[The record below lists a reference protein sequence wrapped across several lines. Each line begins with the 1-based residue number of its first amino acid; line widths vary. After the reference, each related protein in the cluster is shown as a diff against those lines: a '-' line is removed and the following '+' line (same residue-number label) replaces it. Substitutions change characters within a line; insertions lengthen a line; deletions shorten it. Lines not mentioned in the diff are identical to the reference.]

1 MEKGKFFFDD
11 QEIADLQKELY
22 KKETLRQ
29 LREMS
34 REQLDVVYD
43 ELQVKLGEVI
53 INADYLE
60 KLFSK
65 ELEKLEKNYNLLN
78 EFIDDYMTPVYLEE
92 HGVDIRYESDGD
104 NEVNNGEI

>member
-34 REQLDVVYD
+34 REDLDKVYD
-43 ELQVKLGEVI
+43 ELQVKLGETI

-65 ELEKLEKNYNLLN
+65 ELEKLEKNYNLLT

-104 NEVNNGEI
+104 QDEK

>member
-1 MEKGKFFFDD
+1 MEKNCFNFDD
-11 QEIADLQKELY
+11 KEIEALQKELY

-34 REQLDVVYD
+34 REELDIVFD
-43 ELQVKLGEVI
+43 ELQVKLGETI

-65 ELEKLEKNYNLLN
+65 ELDKLEKGYKLLI

-104 NEVNNGEI
+104 QDEK

>member
-1 MEKGKFFFDD
+1 MEFDD
-11 QEIADLQKELY
+11 KEIEDLKKELY

-34 REQLDVVYD
+34 REDLDKVYD
-43 ELQVKLGEVI
+43 ELQCKLGEVI
-53 INADYLE
+53 ITSRFIE
-60 KLFSK
+60 KQLDT
-65 ELEKLEKNYNLLN
+65 LEKNYNLLN

-104 NEVNNGEI
+104 QYEE